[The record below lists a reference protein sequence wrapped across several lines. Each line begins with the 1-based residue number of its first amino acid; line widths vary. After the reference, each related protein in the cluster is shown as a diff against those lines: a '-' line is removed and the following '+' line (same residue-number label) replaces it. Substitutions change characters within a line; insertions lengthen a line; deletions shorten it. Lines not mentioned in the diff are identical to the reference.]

1 MLGKCEPLTRSA
13 KFEQQVRRVV
23 LLLVTVVLS
32 ANTTAEP
39 AATGELR
46 IAVATNF
53 APVLD
58 EIAAEFTKATRIDV
72 NLIMGSTGKL
82 YAQIKNGMDI
92 DLFLAADQTR
102 IRRLVADGV
111 TFEDTLTTYAE
122 GRLVWWHPG
131 SQPNFDSENTLQIGN
146 EVGVVAFAQPDLAP
160 YGNAAESALSKCFR
174 FDRARIRFVHGEN
187 VGQTYAHVATG
198 NADAGLVALASI
210 RIANGVDEGSYAIV
224 PRDCHEPIR
233 QDAVVLKASRN
244 AIAAHQFLDFLL
256 DERTQRRIAEYGY
269 TSL

>member
-1 MLGKCEPLTRSA
+1 M
-13 KFEQQVRRVV
+13 

-32 ANTTAEP
+32 SNTSADPT
-39 AATGELR
+39 ATGELR

-53 APVLD
+53 APVLN
-58 EIAAEFTKATRIDV
+58 EIAAEFTDATHIDV
-72 NLIMGSTGKL
+72 NLIIGSTGKL
-82 YAQIKNGMDI
+82 YAQIKNGMAI

-102 IRRLVADGV
+102 IHRLVDDGV
-111 TFEDTLTTYAE
+111 TIKDTLTTYAE
-122 GRLVWWHPG
+122 GRLAWWHPG

-160 YGNAAESALSKCFR
+160 YGKAAEEALSKCFR

-187 VGQTYAHVATG
+187 VGQTYAHVTTG
-198 NADAGLVALASI
+198 NADAGFVALASI
-210 RIANGVDEGSYAIV
+210 RIATGVKEGSYAIV

-244 AIAAHQFLDFLL
+244 AIAARQFLDFLR
-256 DERTQRRIAEYGY
+256 DERIQQRIAEYGY
-269 TSL
+269 TLL